1 MKNKIKNWLFLLIV
15 LVIAGA
21 CQNDFLERAPLDKLS
36 DESYFN
42 TSGDL
47 ETYVNGLYSQFRRY
61 YFNAGAGSEHNAR
74 LDANSDIMIVSKD
87 ITSSLNQV
95 GASGLAP
102 VNSSAWNNTYDRI
115 RQVNYFLMHTDKVT
129 RDDIANQYIGEGFFF
144 RAWNY
149 FNFMADYGDV
159 PYITEPLNVD
169 SEDLYR
175 TRDSRYDVA
184 KYIIQDLDSAIT
196 YLSWKGVGT
205 AKAGRIN
212 KEAAIVLKARVALF
226 EGTWEKYHAQNN
238 TKFAVSGKD
247 GSDLLQMVEPAILQ
261 LIAHQGTNISK
272 IGGSF
277 NEPYNQIF
285 SQEHAENTPGVYL
298 YRVYDASLLTVSHNF
313 YDKIVDNGASI
324 CKRLVD
330 LYLDKNGLPQEK
342 STLSFSNLN
351 EYGQNLD
358 PRFRQTIWTPDR
370 GPMTLITGRT
380 AQSCFA
386 LRYPIIRKGFT
397 EYITSTGIRTWK
409 GAIFNEA
416 RYRMGEVDD
425 VLIRY
430 AEGLLALAEAK
441 AALGTIS
448 QADLDKTVNV
458 LRGRVGMN
466 PMLLSDVNAW
476 SVNYKA
482 EEGFDP
488 AASNIVNE
496 IRRERTIELA
506 LEGFR
511 LDDLKR
517 WAVFDKVING
527 YKPKGVKA
535 QEFIDYYNNAANLTA
550 DGWTGTANMTLTLGT
565 NIGVDSEGY
574 LNPYYESTQF
584 QDSGEGFYINKDRDY
599 LSAVPTSQIQLY
611 KEFGVTLTQ
620 NPGWN

>member
-1 MKNKIKNWLFLLIV
+1 MKNKIKNLLILLIV
-15 LVIAGA
+15 LVFANA
-21 CQNDFLERAPLDKLS
+21 CQDDFLERAPLDKLS
-36 DESYFN
+36 EESFFN
-42 TSGDL
+42 TSSDL
-47 ETYVNGLYSQFRRY
+47 QTYVNGLYSQFRRY
-61 YFNAGAGSEHNAR
+61 YFNAAAGAEHNAR
-74 LDANSDIMIVSKD
+74 LDANSDIMIVNKT
-87 ITSSLNQV
+87 ITGSLNQV
-95 GASGLAP
+95 GSSGLAP

-115 RQVNYFLMHTDKVT
+115 RQVNYFLAHTGKVS
-129 RDDIANQYIGEGFFF
+129 RDDAANHYIGEGYFF

-196 YLSWKGVGT
+196 YLSWKGVGP

-212 KEAAIVLKARVALF
+212 KEAAIVLKARVALY
-226 EGTWEKYHAQNN
+226 EGTWERYHAQNN
-238 TKFAVSGKD
+238 TPFAVSGKD
-247 GSDLLQMVEPAILQ
+247 GSDLLQLVEPAVQ
-261 LIAHQGTNISK
+261 ELINHQGTNIAM
-272 IGGSF
+272 IGGPYD
-277 NEPYNQIF
+277 EPYNQIF
-285 SQEHAENTPGVYL
+285 SQDHAENTPGVYL
-298 YRVYDASLLTVSHNF
+298 YRVYDASLLAVSHNF

-330 LYLDKNGLPQEK
+330 LYLDKDGMPQEN

-370 GPMTLITGRT
+370 GPMTAIEGRA
-380 AQSCFA
+380 AQSDQS
-386 LRYPIIRKGFT
+386 LRYPIIRPG
-397 EYITSTGIRTWK
+397 YISIFTSTGIRNWK
-409 GAIFNEA
+409 GAIFNSA
-416 RYRMGEVDD
+416 RYRAGEVDD
-425 VLIRY
+425 VMMRY

-441 AALGTIS
+441 AVLGTIS

-458 LRGRVGMN
+458 LRGRVGMS
-466 PMLLSDVNAW
+466 PMVLADVNTW

-535 QEFIDYYNNAANLTA
+535 QEFLDYYNNLENLTA
-550 DGWTGTANMTLTLGT
+550 DGWSGSADMTLTLGT

-574 LNPYYESTQF
+574 LNPYFESTQF
-584 QDSGEGFYINKDRDY
+584 QESGEGFYIDKGRDY
-599 LSAVPTSQIQLY
+599 LSAIPTSQILLY
-611 KEFGVTLTQ
+611 EESGVTLTQ